1 MITSHG
7 LSHIVCLAVVSVLWQ
22 TAFQKLRH
30 WSLFWQFLRMFKLH
44 AMSVVRFHV
53 MLLYEMVCDRRFRLW
68 SSMRWLKCCHV
79 YPKIKCII
87 QITHEKKRAVSL
99 PSIWSRSLSQFRLV
113 LTGLISVFI
122 LQLRSTSRLLSE
134 FADFSMF
141 LVGKTRFWELLTS
154 QSLEHDMHLISLHQ

>member
-1 MITSHG
+1 MITSHR
-7 LSHIVCLAVVSVLWQ
+7 LSHIVFFSSGFSSLTKSIS
-22 TAFQKLRH
+22 KIRH

-53 MLLYEMVCDRRFRLW
+53 MLLYEMVSDRRFRLW

-141 LVGKTRFWELLTS
+141 LVGKTRFWELLTT
-154 QSLEHDMHLISLHQ
+154 QSLEHEMHLISLHQ